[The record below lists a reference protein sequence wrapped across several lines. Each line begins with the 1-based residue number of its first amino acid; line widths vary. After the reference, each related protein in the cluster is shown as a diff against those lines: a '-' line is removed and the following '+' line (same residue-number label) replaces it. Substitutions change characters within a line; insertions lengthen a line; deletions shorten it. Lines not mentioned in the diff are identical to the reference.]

1 MKPRILAT
9 YDEITRQTV
18 LEPDGSQRPF
28 THTAANDRQ
37 DRAVREAVADAL
49 IANGLTAV
57 GFEVDQGKVILR
69 GWIRDAAHVAQVL
82 RVVTKAAPDLE
93 IDDRMHIGQAGS

>member
-1 MKPRILAT
+1 MKPRILET

-18 LEPDGSQRPF
+18 LEPDGSRRSL
-28 THTAANDRQ
+28 TRTAANEQQ

-49 IANGLTAV
+49 IANGMTEV
-57 GFEVDQGKVILR
+57 GVEVDQGKVILR
-69 GWIRDAAHVAQVL
+69 GWIRDASHVAQVI
-82 RVVTKAAPDLE
+82 RVVGRAAPDLE

>member
-18 LEPDGSQRPF
+18 LEPDGSRRPF
-28 THTAANDRQ
+28 TRIAANEQQ

-49 IANGLTAV
+49 IAHGMTEV
-57 GFEVDQGKVILR
+57 GVEVDRGTVILR
-69 GWIRDAAHVAQVL
+69 GWIRDASHVTKVI
-82 RVVTKAAPDLE
+82 RVVAKAAPDLE